1 MDPETLDGRFLGC
14 SHERFTTSA
23 GRVSDILH
31 SHPGYHPRPKQGG
44 VALASK
50 EGADPT
56 AEIAKLHDPKRR
68 VEVVSYNMER
78 FAKDCVTAFCELSGY
93 LKAKVGTA
101 PTQFLDESKDPVVIF
116 DDPPATGNKGKKNKR
131 PKSPV
136 ASKEEQAHG
145 RGKYQ
150 GSCRQPESCR
160 QLRANA

>member
-23 GRVSDILH
+23 GRVSDILD

-56 AEIAKLHDPKRR
+56 AEIAKLYDPKRK

-78 FAKDCVTAFCELSGY
+78 FAKECATAFCELSGY
-93 LKAKVGTA
+93 PKAKVGTA
-101 PTQFLDESKDPVVIF
+101 PTPFLDESKDPVAIF
-116 DDPPATGNKGKKNKR
+116 DDPPATGNQVKKNKR
-131 PKSPV
+131 PESLV
-136 ASKEEQAHG
+136 ASKEEQAPDK
-145 RGKYQ
+145 GK
-150 GSCRQPESCR
+150 GSGKLPATGKCR
-160 QLRANA
+160 QLRASA